1 MSVAFPKRVFEGVSA
16 RPAVRFCTDQPVRK
30 GLRALK
36 NSFATMTAIGAL
48 MLAPR
53 PGLAG
58 PTGGSV
64 VAGSAG
70 IQQSGNTTNINQSS
84 NSAVINWQG
93 FSIGKQETVNF
104 NQPSASSTTLNRVIG
119 NETSVINGALNANG
133 QVFIVNSAGVLFGK
147 GARSM
152 SAASSLDARYLQ
164 LRTSRLYVI
173 RPVLS
178 ARCQQCRAGDAGILA
193 FHGRKI

>member
-16 RPAVRFCTDQPVRK
+16 RPAVPFCTDQPVRK

-104 NQPSASSTTLNRVIG
+104 N
-119 NETSVINGALNANG
+119 
-133 QVFIVNSAGVLFGK
+133 
-147 GARSM
+147 
-152 SAASSLDARYLQ
+152 
-164 LRTSRLYVI
+164 
-173 RPVLS
+173 
-178 ARCQQCRAGDAGILA
+178 
-193 FHGRKI
+193 